1 MDSAERWRADLAAWA
16 IPDSILAGAG
26 ASPWT
31 LPRGVFARRA
41 ERQVEAPD
49 GPSFARAAEALPAGG
64 TVLDVGAGAGAAS
77 LPLARRGDGGDAGPG
92 DGGGGRAGAIVAVD
106 EDADLLATFADL
118 AGRIGVPAR
127 TVTGR
132 WPDVAATVDP
142 ADVVV
147 CHHVLYN
154 VPDIAAFATAL
165 TGHARRRVVVEL
177 TARHPLTV
185 LNPLWQRLHGL
196 DRPERPTAADAV
208 AVLRDL
214 GLDPLVRHWQRPAR
228 AEYASVDDLVA
239 HTARRLCLPP
249 GRHAEVRAALDELG
263 ADRWLGPPVR
273 DLVTIWWDP

>member
-1 MDSAERWRADLAAWA
+1 VDSAERWRADLAAWA
-16 IPDSILAGAG
+16 IPADILAAAD

-41 ERQVEAPD
+41 ERQVAAPD
-49 GPSFARAAEALPAGG
+49 GPSYERAVEALSGGG

-77 LPLARRGDGGDAGPG
+77 LPLARHAE
-92 DGGGGRAGAIVAVD
+92 AITAVD
-106 EDADLLATFADL
+106 EDQGLLATFTAL
-118 AGRIGVPAR
+118 AGRVGVAGR

-132 WPDVAATVDP
+132 WPDVAAEVEP
-142 ADVVV
+142 ADLVV

-154 VPDIAAFATAL
+154 VPDIEGFVTAL
-165 TGHARRRVVVEL
+165 AGHARRRVVVEL

-196 DRPERPTAADAV
+196 ARPDGPTADDAV
-208 AVLRDL
+208 AILRDL
-214 GLDPLVRHWQRPAR
+214 GLHPEVRAWQRPAQ

-249 GRHAEVRAALDELG
+249 RRHDELRAALRDLG
-263 ADRWLGPPVR
+263 AERWLGPPTR
-273 DLVTIWWDP
+273 DLVTIWWDA